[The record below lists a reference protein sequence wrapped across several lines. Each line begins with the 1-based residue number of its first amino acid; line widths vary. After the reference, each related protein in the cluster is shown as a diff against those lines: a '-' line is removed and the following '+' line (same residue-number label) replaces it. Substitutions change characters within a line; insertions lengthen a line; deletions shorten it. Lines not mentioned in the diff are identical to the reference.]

1 MSQIKL
7 VKARRV
13 RPLKDYRLEIEFSD
27 GSSGVAD
34 LSDFVLTGP
43 MMEPLREQAFFAQVF
58 IEMGVPTWP
67 NGCDIDPTALR
78 MRLKQ
83 SGQLHQRMAAE

>member
-1 MSQIKL
+1 MSRIEL
-7 VKARRV
+7 VKARRA
-13 RPLKDYRLEIEFSD
+13 RALDGYRLDVEFTD

-34 LSDFVLTGP
+34 LGDFVMIGP
-43 MMEPLREQAFFAQVF
+43 MMEPLRDQAFFAQVF

-78 MRLKQ
+78 MRIKD
-83 SGQLHQRMAAE
+83 SGALRSPMAAE

>member
-1 MSQIKL
+1 MTQIEL

-13 RPLKDYRLEIEFSD
+13 RPLSDYRLEIEFGD

-34 LSDFVLTGP
+34 LGDFVMTGP
-43 MMEPLREQAFFAQVF
+43 MMEPLREPAFFAQVF

-78 MRLKQ
+78 MQLKD
-83 SGQLHQRMAAE
+83 SGQLHMPLAAE

>member
-1 MSQIKL
+1 MSQIEL
-7 VKARRV
+7 VKARRL
-13 RPLKDYRLEIEFSD
+13 RPLSGYRLDIEFSD

-34 LSDFVLTGP
+34 LSDFVMTGP
-43 MMEPLREQAFFAQVF
+43 MMEPLREQAFFAQIF

-78 MRLKQ
+78 MRLKE
-83 SGQLHQRMAAE
+83 SGQLHVSIAAE

>member
-1 MSQIKL
+1 MSQIEL
-7 VKARRV
+7 VKARRL
-13 RPLKDYRLEIEFSD
+13 RPLSDYRLDIEFSD

-34 LSDFVLTGP
+34 LSDFVMTGP
-43 MMEPLREQAFFAQVF
+43 MMEPLRDQGFFAQIF

-78 MRLKQ
+78 MHLKE
-83 SGQLHQRMAAE
+83 SGQLHMPMAAE

>member
-1 MSQIKL
+1 MSTIEL
-7 VKARRV
+7 VKARTAKA
-13 RPLKDYRLEIEFSD
+13 LGGYRLEVEFTD

-34 LSDFVLTGP
+34 LSDFVMTGP
-43 MMEPLREQAFFAQVF
+43 MMEPLRDPAFFAEVF

-78 MRLKQ
+78 MRLKDA
-83 SGQLHQRMAAE
+83 GALHLSLAAE